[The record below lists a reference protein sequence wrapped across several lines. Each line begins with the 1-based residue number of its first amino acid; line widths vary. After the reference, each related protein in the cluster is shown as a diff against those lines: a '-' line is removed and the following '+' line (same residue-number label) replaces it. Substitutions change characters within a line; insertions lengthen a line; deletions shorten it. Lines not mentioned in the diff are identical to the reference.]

1 MRAAVALLTIV
12 GRGAAPDPKAV
23 AWFPVVGVAIGA
35 GLGLVW
41 TGADELWA
49 PALVAALVV
58 AADLAITGLLH
69 LDGLADS
76 ADGLLPHLDR
86 DRRLAV
92 MAAPDTGAF
101 AVGVVGAT
109 LLVRF
114 AALATGEPAVAVPA
128 ALWCASRTVM
138 AVTMA
143 TVPYARGEGLASG
156 FGGARSGPAL
166 AVGAVIVA
174 ALAVTDPLRI
184 TASVAAAVVAGV
196 AVVAL
201 ARRRL
206 GGYTGDVLGAAGMVA
221 ETVGLVVAAARW

>member
-23 AWFPVVGVAIGA
+23 AWFPIVGVAMGA
-35 GLGLVW
+35 GLGLLW
-41 TGADELWA
+41 TAGDELWT

-58 AADLAITGLLH
+58 AADLAVTGLLH

-86 DRRLAV
+86 ERRLAV

-138 AVTMA
+138 AA
-143 TVPYARGEGLASG
+143 TIASVPYARGEGMASG
-156 FGGARSGPAL
+156 FRGARPAPAL
-166 AVGAVIVA
+166 AIGTAIVA
-174 ALAVTDPLRI
+174 ALALSDPARI
-184 TASVAAAVVAGV
+184 AASVGVAVVAGA

-206 GGYTGDVLGAAGMVA
+206 GGYTGDVLGAAGVVG